1 MEIKM
6 SNANIVI
13 TQHSGDFACEPK
25 TYSWTVSEPGL
36 YADESVGMPFGVG
49 KHSIAA
55 ALLDA
60 ANAAIGLDYKTANV
74 SYLPKGHG
82 IKTASIQLAKFGIN
96 EARSAAD
103 SLMSE

>member
-1 MEIKM
+1 M

-13 TQHSGDFACEPK
+13 VQHPGDFAWEPN
-25 TYSWTVSEPGL
+25 TYSWAVSEPGL
-36 YADESVGMPFGVG
+36 YPDESVGMPFGAG
-49 KHSIAA
+49 KPSIAA

-60 ANAAIGLDYKTANV
+60 ANAAAGLDYKTANV
-74 SYLPKGHG
+74 SYLTKGYG

-96 EARSAAD
+96 EARGTAD